1 MLVGF
6 VGAGAGDVGV
16 FQGSCEIAVAEGV
29 SELEEVDAGFEAVGG
44 VGVTEDFGADAAAE
58 VGYAGVVGDDVLQE

>member
-1 MLVGF
+1 MWVYFRVVARSLWPRVFLV
-6 VGAGAGDVGV
+6 
-16 FQGSCEIAVAEGV
+16 
-29 SELEEVDAGFEAVGG
+29 EEVDAGFEAVGG